1 MIRSKRSKRCPF
13 LNTLTWRSP
22 NYLRYIWLPFAGIVS
37 GSRSVDTL
45 GIAQR
50 SPERPGRKCGSA
62 RIA

>member
-1 MIRSKRSKRCPF
+1 
-13 LNTLTWRSP
+13 
-22 NYLRYIWLPFAGIVS
+22 VS

-62 RIA
+62 RIAWDRLHFVPTPQWQSRKCRLNH